1 MRISDWSSDV
11 CSSDLEIGVKSQ
23 FWDRRVTLN
32 LSVYDVTYKNLQTT
46 VTVRDSTG
54 APATA
59 LINAAEAKAK
69 GFEAE
74 LTVRPVEGLML
85 NATWGYID
93 GKITRTTPV
102 AQAQRLLVGNRLT
115 KTPKNKISQIGRAH
129 V

>member
-11 CSSDLEIGVKSQ
+11 CSSDL
-23 FWDRRVTLN
+23 
-32 LSVYDVTYKNLQTT
+32 YDVTYKNQQTT

-59 LINAAEAKAK
+59 LINAAEAKDK

-85 NATWGYID
+85 HATRGVID
-93 GKITRTTPV
+93 GK
-102 AQAQRLLVGNRLT
+102 LT
-115 KTPKNKISQIGRAH
+115 KRPEKRRVGKKSIRTCGFGWAPCQ
-129 V
+129 